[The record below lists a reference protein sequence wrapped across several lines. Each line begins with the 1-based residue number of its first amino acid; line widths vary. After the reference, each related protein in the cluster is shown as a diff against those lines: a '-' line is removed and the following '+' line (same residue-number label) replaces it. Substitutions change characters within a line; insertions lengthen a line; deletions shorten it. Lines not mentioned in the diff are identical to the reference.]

1 MTSAA
6 PLGKR
11 HVEALL
17 ATYDDDPVAALTV
30 ALRQWRDEPTA
41 SFDDLVR
48 GLGLSAPRTASLLAR
63 DVDALDALAREL
75 NEERTIRSDEPA
87 S

>member
-48 GLGLSAPRTASLLAR
+48 AH
-63 DVDALDALAREL
+63 E
-75 NEERTIRSDEPA
+75 
-87 S
+87 